1 MSQSPK
7 EKVVPYVIPGQTL
20 KEEFNG
26 VKLEI
31 RNSRQEE
38 TFRKFQDPNAPQ
50 RLLCDLAS
58 EDDLLRLL
66 FFIKPYLSYQ
76 PVEEFPLV
84 LEFPM
89 FLEFD
94 EKFLGF
100 MFEEPTKKRINEM
113 REKLEEINKG
123 IKEISNKMMWRFFTV
138 AMSDK
143 QLSSKMRRRQQS
155 VKKEEIDNLISGVVE
170 RRKSQFESLMRDWL
184 SVFGSIYN
192 AQEYFLPMI
201 QAYDRLNMAKES
213 LEILSNSLSTR
224 DLSETL
230 CNSLS
235 KLIGRR
241 IFRMKITSLCMECDL
256 RKGFEPYTM
265 IQKYPLEPILDVN
278 CKKCGGRSIYHSI
291 AMEAPYSLGPLINE
305 NTLQE
310 FIIGYSL
317 AKSEAIKKLYIHKK
331 INIMKEQG
339 PAPGLQMNILAITTD
354 DRLLVIEVTTSKS
367 LNKVM
372 ADVDK
377 KLEALK
383 DFPYYRLVFITPVV
397 EMKEYLDYPK
407 VRIFGARHLQ
417 KIVSHIGYLV
427 EGK

>member
-1 MSQSPK
+1 MSPQRSG
-7 EKVVPYVIPGQTL
+7 KVVPYVIPGQIL
-20 KEEFNG
+20 KDEVNE

-66 FFIKPYLSYQ
+66 FFIKPYISYQ
-76 PVEEFPLV
+76 PVEEFPLL

-89 FLEFD
+89 FLGFD

-100 MFEEPTKKRINEM
+100 MFEESTKKKINEI
-113 REKLEEINKG
+113 REKLEEVNKS
-123 IKEISNKMMWRFFTV
+123 IKEISTKMMWRFFTA
-138 AMSDK
+138 AMRDK
-143 QLSSKMRRRQQS
+143 QLSSKIQRRRAS
-155 VKKEEIDNLISGVVE
+155 VKEEEIDTLISGVVE
-170 RRKSQFESLMRDWL
+170 RQRSQFESLMRDWL
-184 SVFGSIYN
+184 GVFGSIYN
-192 AQEYFLPMI
+192 AQEYYLPMI
-201 QAYDRLNMAKES
+201 NAYDRLITAKES
-213 LEILSNSLSTR
+213 LEMLLNSLSTQ
-224 DLSETL
+224 DMPGTL

-235 KLIGRR
+235 KLIAKR
-241 IFRMKITSLCMECDL
+241 IFRLKITSLCMECNM
-256 RKGFEPYTM
+256 RKGVEPYIM
-265 IQKYPLEPILDVN
+265 IQKYPLEPLLDVN

-291 AMEAPYSLGPLINE
+291 AMEAPHSLGPLINE

-310 FIIGYSL
+310 FIVGYSL
-317 AKSEAIKKLYIHKK
+317 EKSEAIKKLYIHKK
-331 INIMKEQG
+331 INIMREQG
-339 PAPGLQMNILAITTD
+339 LASGLQMNILAITTND
-354 DRLLVIEVTTSKS
+354 KLLVIEVTTSKS

-383 DFPYYRLVFITPVV
+383 DFPYDRLIFITPVV
-397 EMKEYLDYPK
+397 DMKDYLDYRK